1 MEIKVNSVKPYE
13 KAALPALQFDVEVEY
28 KRFERVILGVS
39 GYLKSDDGKILST
52 LSEASFQE
60 GEEIRPLGTLGARG
74 TYRDKEF
81 EERISNR
88 FLLIAILDK
97 IALDYIEKRR
107 LSDIK
112 RRVILNLELHVTFLV
127 SRTLISHLH
136 LTNEK
141 VVLPGNREGYRV
153 VFAYSPDYASQYN
166 NLWVLSA
173 TGGPS
178 FLHVEKR
185 VKAVR
190 IEIPETDWIYDFVP
204 KFGLG
209 GYFIV
214 EIPKG
219 GDIVKDA
226 WSYIEKAEEAFRRW
240 DSKSVY
246 TYCREAGKLLDRVV
260 KERFGE
266 DCFVYK
272 ERWGRAYANFE
283 KLASLD
289 LHIEDIKQRYK
300 AKAEEIKIG
309 KAGCEY
315 LLTLTKLL
323 IKFAEELLR
332 EYETTKT

>member
-52 LSEASFQE
+52 LSEASFRE

-178 FLHVEKR
+178 FLDVEKI
-185 VKAVR
+185 VKTAR
-190 IEIPETDWIYDFVP
+190 IEVSESDWIYDFVP
-204 KFGLG
+204 KLGLG
-209 GYFIV
+209 EYFIV
-214 EIPKG
+214 EIPRG
-219 GDIVKDA
+219 GDVIREA
-226 WSYIEKAEEAFRRW
+226 WSYVEKAEEAFRRW

-246 TYCREAGKLLDRVV
+246 AYCREAGKLLDRVI

-266 DCFVYK
+266 NSFVYK

-283 KLASLD
+283 RLASLD

-300 AKAEEIKIG
+300 AEEIKIG
-309 KAGCEY
+309 RADCEY